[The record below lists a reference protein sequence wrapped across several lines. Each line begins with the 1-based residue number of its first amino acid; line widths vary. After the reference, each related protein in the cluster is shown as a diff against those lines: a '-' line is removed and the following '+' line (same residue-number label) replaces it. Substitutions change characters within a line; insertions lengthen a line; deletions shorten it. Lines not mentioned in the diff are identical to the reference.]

1 MLKLIAAKFAV
12 FIALSFTAALAQT
25 DSENHSDEFEV
36 TTYGSFVHFKSVL
49 NALFFFK
56 DIARNDSFEFRK
68 ALRNHNMDPL
78 YCGVS
83 NVRAFGAEL
92 LNC

>member
-49 NALFFFK
+49 NALFFFE

-68 ALRNHNMDPL
+68 LYATTTWIRCIVECLTSEPL
-78 YCGVS
+78 GQSC
-83 NVRAFGAEL
+83 
-92 LNC
+92 

>member
-12 FIALSFTAALAQT
+12 FIALSSTAALAQT

-36 TTYGSFVHFKSVL
+36 TTYGSFVHFKSVP
-49 NALFFFK
+49 NALFFFE

-68 ALRNHNMDPL
+68 ALRNHNIDTVVL
-78 YCGVS
+78 WSV
-83 NVRAFGAEL
+83 
-92 LNC
+92 